1 MIYYYVQ
8 ISVNTAVQTD
18 WIQWMMETHIPEVVA
33 TGHFKNCYFQQVID
47 PQPTNEKVEFLV
59 VYECDSVD
67 TLRKYRDNEAPKLMA
82 EHEKKFGG
90 TFEAKRFVGA
100 PLRIPE
106 GKVKF

>member
-8 ISVNTAVQTD
+8 LTIDTKVQTD

-33 TGHFKNCYFQQVID
+33 TGHFEKCYFQQIID
-47 PQPTNEKVEFLV
+47 PLPTADKVSFLV
-59 VYECDSVD
+59 IYECESLES
-67 TLRKYRDNEAPKLMA
+67 LRKYSENDAPRLME

-90 TFEAKRFVGA
+90 SFSVNRFVGA